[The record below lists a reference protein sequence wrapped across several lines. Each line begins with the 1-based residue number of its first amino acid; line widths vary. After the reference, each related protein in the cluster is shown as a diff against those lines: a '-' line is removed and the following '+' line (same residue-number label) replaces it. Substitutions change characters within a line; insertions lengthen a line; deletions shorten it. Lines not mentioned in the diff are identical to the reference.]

1 MTGPVLSD
9 ALATVRGVPGWLSD
23 DQAGRLWE
31 RARALRPPQTAV
43 EIGSYQGRS
52 TIVLALAAPG
62 GVDVVAIDPHAG
74 NDRGPREIRGTGA
87 EGEAD
92 YARFHANLSRAGVEE
107 RVRHVRRPSQDA
119 WDEVGARIGL
129 LFVDGAHRYRPAR
142 ADLRHWGPRVDP
154 GGTMLVHDAFSSLG
168 VTAALARELF
178 LSGDWRYAGR
188 ARSLAEYRREAVSG
202 RARIGNAAR
211 QLAQLPWFVRN
222 LAVKA
227 ALLARLRPL
236 ARLLGSGEW
245 PY

>member
-1 MTGPVLSD
+1 MTAPVLSD

-31 RARALRPPQTAV
+31 RARALHPPQAAV

-52 TIVLALAAPG
+52 TIVLALAAPD
-62 GVDVVAIDPHAG
+62 DVEVIAIDPHAG
-74 NDRGPREIRGTGA
+74 NDRGPQEIHGTGA

-92 YARFHANLSRAGVEE
+92 HASFHANLRRAAVEE
-107 RVRHVRRPSQDA
+107 RVRHVRRPSQEAADDVDA
-119 WDEVGARIGL
+119 GIGL

-142 ADLRHWGPRVDP
+142 ADLRRWGRRVEP
-154 GGTMLVHDAFSSLG
+154 GGTMLVHDAFSSIG

-178 LSGDWRYAGR
+178 LSGDWRYVGR
-188 ARSLAEYRREAVSG
+188 SRSLAEYRREPVPG
-202 RARIGNAAR
+202 RARVANAAR

-227 ALLARLRPL
+227 ALLARLRPV